1 MRIVRGQVSHPV
13 QPDIQHPGDV
23 EPDELIECEL
33 GVHEVPEDQIAD
45 CPAGHYHCFDCW
57 TECGACV
64 DDEVLEK
71 RAEQAADRT
80 DYLGET

>member
-1 MRIVRGQVSHPV
+1 MCIVKGQVSHPV

-23 EPDELIECEL
+23 EADELVECEI
-33 GVHEVPEDQIAD
+33 GWHEVPESEIAD
-45 CPAGHYHCFDCW
+45 CPNIHCFDCW
-57 TECGACV
+57 TECGPCV
-64 DDEVLEK
+64 DDEVLER